1 MRTNHFLRGRGAFTL
16 VETMVGAAIG
26 SMILAALMLGS
37 VALLRS
43 YKAVE
48 GYSDASISQARILD
62 YIARDVRRATSVA
75 VLQNPTRLALTIPD
89 QYATATATDR
99 TFRTPTVGTTG
110 VTYGSG
116 TVNVAFFLSGKDFI
130 RQERGV
136 NSTIATNVSDFA
148 PVFDNSDPNGKTV
161 KTTVTFAPTFRLSPT
176 AATRIGTSMT
186 NRVFLRN
193 K

>member
-1 MRTNHFLRGRGAFTL
+1 MRTNHSFRGQGGFTL

-89 QYATATATDR
+89 QYATATDR
-99 TFRTPTVGTTG
+99 TFRTPAVSTTG
-110 VTYGSG
+110 VIYGSG

-130 RQERGV
+130 RQEGGV
-136 NSTIATNVSDFA
+136 SSTIATNVSDFA
-148 PVFDNSDPNGKTV
+148 PVFDTSDPNGKTV